1 MKISAKEAASLIK
14 LYFNA
19 MEMKTAKETDDD
31 DIIMALLANTGEWR
45 HILYDVTKS
54 IPSSITVNVDKSHA
68 KEESEVSVI
77 NHDKPISM
85 PNICTKLLSHRQDE
99 EDFSVLDREPV
110 GKKTTGTVNDASS
123 SYTKDERNRLKS
135 ELTAYKSKVSE
146 LEHKV
151 DVQRLELAQLNKK
164 VWENNM
170 QKSKNKDLMMQ
181 VVCKLDEIK
190 KLNEYKSKV
199 TELEQKVACQREEL
213 AKLNRKEM
221 EQAEITSAKA
231 NDEHLEF
238 YRETIS
244 ELKKKIDF
252 QRAEL
257 ANLNKKNVKEAVK
270 CMPTSAE
277 VKIARQRKEL
287 AKLNRMVANSSNG
300 IKMNGKKSDKTT
312 ASKLD
317 QVLQM
322 LG

>member
-19 MEMKTAKETDDD
+19 MEMKTAKGTDDN

-54 IPSSITVNVDKSHA
+54 IPSSITLNVDKSHA
-68 KEESEVSVI
+68 KEESE
-77 NHDKPISM
+77 
-85 PNICTKLLSHRQDE
+85 DE
-99 EDFSVLDREPV
+99 EDFSVLDKEPV

-170 QKSKNKDLMMQ
+170 QKSKNKDLMIQ

-213 AKLNRKEM
+213 AKLNRKVM